1 MSNEENRLSWNRLSD
16 FYQSSKSIT
25 LNDIHYG
32 PYSPGE
38 KHYKLLGDVK
48 GLKCLELGCG
58 GGQISI
64 VLSKWGA
71 SEVIGLDISEK
82 QLEFARSL
90 AQKESVDVTFIR
102 ENMEDLSRFDD
113 NTFDLVISSH
123 AIGYVENINNV
134 ILEVHRVLR
143 ANGKFVFCCLHP
155 FHPVIW
161 EALEEQSFDK
171 VSSYFTSTRD
181 IWDWIDEQKQ
191 SVATFGQTYHR
202 FEEWINILTDTGF
215 TIKRVIEPKGYSLEQ
230 IQEMNL
236 QEKGEKIPYYD
247 KNETNEKFI
256 RVGQIVPF
264 ALIIS
269 VTKK

>member
-16 FYQSSKSIT
+16 FYQSSKTIS

-71 SEVIGLDISEK
+71 SQVVGLDISEE

-90 AQKESVDVTFIR
+90 AKKENVDVTFIR
-102 ENMEDLSRFDD
+102 ENMEDLSRFND
-113 NTFDLVISSH
+113 NTFDLIISSH
-123 AIGYVENINNV
+123 AIGYVENIKNV
-134 ILEVHRVLR
+134 IREVHRVLR
-143 ANGKFVFCCLHP
+143 KDGKLVFCILHP

-161 EALEEQSFDK
+161 EALEERTFGK
-171 VSSYFTSTRD
+171 ISSYFNSERD

-191 SVATFGQTYHR
+191 PIATFGQTYYR
-202 FEEWINILTDTGF
+202 FEEWINTLINAGF
-215 TIKRVIEPKGYSLEQ
+215 TIKRVIEPQGYSLEQ
-230 IQEMNL
+230 IKKMNL
-236 QEKGEKIPYYD
+236 EEKGKKMPYYD

-256 RVGQIVPF
+256 HVGQIIPF

-269 VTKK
+269 VTKE